1 MANMILG
8 MIILKKRYTLTR
20 YISVAMISVGI
31 TVCTI
36 ASGKGIEVSLVL
48 PDVDFTSPL

>member
-8 MIILKKRYTLTR
+8 MIIMNKRYTVQR

-31 TVCTI
+31 AICTI
-36 ASGKGIEVSLVL
+36 ASGKDMKVN
-48 PDVDFTSPL
+48 PLISNIVILFI